1 MTRNKLLSQAIV
13 GGIIYFV
20 ISLILERSTA
30 KEVLITEGMEA
41 LIFAVVYGI
50 GLWVYHRFIKKGE

>member
-1 MTRNKLLSQAIV
+1 MTRFKLLSQAIA

-30 KEVLITEGMEA
+30 KEVLITEGTEA
-41 LIFAVVYGI
+41 LIFAVVYGL
-50 GLWVYHRFIKKGE
+50 GLWVYHRFIKKGG

>member
-1 MTRNKLLSQAIV
+1 MTRKRLLSQAIA

-30 KEVLITEGMEA
+30 REVLITEGTEA
-41 LIFAVVYGI
+41 LIFAVVYGL
-50 GLWVYHRFIKKGE
+50 GLWIYHRFIKKRE

>member
-1 MTRNKLLSQAIV
+1 MTRNRIASQAIM

-30 KEVLITEGMEA
+30 SEVLITEGTEA

-50 GLWVYHRFIKKGE
+50 GLWVYHRFIKKGG

>member
-1 MTRNKLLSQAIV
+1 MTRNRIVSQAIM

-30 KEVLITEGMEA
+30 SEVLITEGTEA

-50 GLWVYHRFIKKGE
+50 GLWIYHRFIKKGG

>member
-30 KEVLITEGMEA
+30 KEVLITEGTEA

>member
-1 MTRNKLLSQAIV
+1 MTRKRLITQAMV
-13 GGIIYFV
+13 GGVFYFI

-30 KEVLITEGMEA
+30 SEVLITEGTEA

-50 GLWVYHRFIKKGE
+50 GLWIYHRFIKKSG

>member
-1 MTRNKLLSQAIV
+1 MTQKRILSQAIA
-13 GGIIYFV
+13 GGVIYFV

-30 KEVLITEGMEA
+30 SEVLVTEGTEA

-50 GLWVYHRFIKKGE
+50 GLWVYHRFIKKGD

>member
-1 MTRNKLLSQAIV
+1 MTRNKLLSQAII

-30 KEVLITEGMEA
+30 KEVLITEGTEA

>member
-1 MTRNKLLSQAIV
+1 MTRNKLLSQAIM

-30 KEVLITEGMEA
+30 REALVKEGTEA
-41 LIFAVVYGI
+41 LIFAVVYGL
-50 GLWVYHRFIKKGE
+50 GLWIYHRFIKKEK

>member
-1 MTRNKLLSQAIV
+1 MTPKRILSQAIA
-13 GGIIYFV
+13 GGIIYLV

-30 KEVLITEGMEA
+30 REALVKEGTEA

-50 GLWVYHRFIKKGE
+50 GLWVYHRYLKKRE

>member
-1 MTRNKLLSQAIV
+1 MTRNRLLSQAIM

-30 KEVLITEGMEA
+30 KTALITEGTEA
-41 LIFAVVYGI
+41 LIVAVVYGL
-50 GLWVYHRFIKKGE
+50 GLWTYHRFIKKGQ

>member
-30 KEVLITEGMEA
+30 KEVLITEGTEA
-41 LIFAVVYGI
+41 LIFAVVYGF

>member
-1 MTRNKLLSQAIV
+1 M

-30 KEVLITEGMEA
+30 SEVLITEGTEA

-50 GLWVYHRFIKKGE
+50 GLWIYHRFIKKGG

>member
-1 MTRNKLLSQAIV
+1 M

-30 KEVLITEGMEA
+30 SEVLITEGTEA

-50 GLWVYHRFIKKGE
+50 GLWIYHRFIKKSG

>member
-1 MTRNKLLSQAIV
+1 MNRKKILSQALM

-30 KEVLITEGMEA
+30 SDVLITEGTEA

-50 GLWVYHRFIKKGE
+50 GLWVYHRFIKKGG